1 MDIIELAEK
10 RNLKVKKL
18 EGELIIPGRKVK
30 RNDGSYSA
38 PNPRYPLDCL
48 LGRIFEF
55 SSNRMGL
62 VFMPRRPK
70 VWMNMSRKLVA
81 AGFEICQNGDWEGTV
96 TFDPGNPVQVRLAI
110 KCDWRQEE
118 ASVNRGSD
126 QEPGKSGNAHYDVN
140 PPDKTPTGD
149 RRIDRDSRGY
159 RGGRGNR
166 QMDKNLD
173 RTPIRGCGINRD
185 GGGAARAW
193 PSTTPCMTCQVKTKR
208 RSPPSCVERGMP
220 QALGLL
226 DVPRKGQSRDV
237 CTCCA
242 RIHRD
247 DSPQTLAFSGPPSY
261 VGQYLPP
268 VITGTSLMP

>member
-81 AGFEICQNGDWEGTV
+81 AGFEIRQNGDWEGTV
-96 TFDPGNPVQVRLAI
+96 AFDPGNPVQVRLAI
-110 KCDWRQEE
+110 KAIGARKKRQVSE
-118 ASVNRGSD
+118 AQIQNLVRSATHITS
-126 QEPGKSGNAHYDVN
+126 SN
-140 PPDKTPTGD
+140 PPRKPPLATVESIVTPGGIGEVGGILKWTKTS
-149 RRIDRDSRGY
+149 IE
-159 RGGRGNR
+159 
-166 QMDKNLD
+166 
-173 RTPIRGCGINRD
+173 
-185 GGGAARAW
+185 
-193 PSTTPCMTCQVKTKR
+193 
-208 RSPPSCVERGMP
+208 PPLA
-220 QALGLL
+220 ALGSIVMAEVL
-226 DVPRKGQSRDV
+226 PEHGPAQ
-237 CTCCA
+237 
-242 RIHRD
+242 
-247 DSPQTLAFSGPPSY
+247 LAA
-261 VGQYLPP
+261 
-268 VITGTSLMP
+268 